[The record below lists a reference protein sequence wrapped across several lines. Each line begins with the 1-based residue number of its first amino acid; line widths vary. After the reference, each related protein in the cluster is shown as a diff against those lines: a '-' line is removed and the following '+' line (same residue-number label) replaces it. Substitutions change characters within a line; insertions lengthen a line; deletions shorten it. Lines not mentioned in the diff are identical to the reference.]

1 MTLARSGLFQIRTRR
16 DNTGLPPQVGLSDA
30 RSCMSTGVQ
39 RATNEDKLELSQAL
53 SQLNE
58 KVLGMIR
65 AQAPLPKIL
74 EVLCEQIEKQ
84 HCGLLC
90 SVLLLDADGT
100 TLRHG
105 AAPGLPMEYSRA
117 VDGIQIGPCAGSC
130 GTAAYRK
137 QPVVVSDIA
146 TDPLWASCRQ
156 VALPHGLRACWST
169 PIASQDGKILG
180 TFAIYYR
187 EPRTPDAEHLQLI
200 THATHLAGIAIEH
213 DRAKAEL
220 RAAEARYRTLVE
232 RLPAITYI
240 AELGAGGPWH
250 YVSPQIET
258 MLGFSPAEWLSD
270 PMNWMNHI
278 HPDDREVALAA
289 EKLFQET
296 HELFQSEYRMCA
308 RDGRLLWFRDEG
320 VLLQTDGQGLLMQG
334 VMYDITE
341 RKRLEDQLRH
351 SQKMEAVG
359 QLAGGVAHDFNNLLM
374 LIQAHNEHLR
384 ERLAPDDPARK
395 DALGIENA
403 VTRAA
408 SLTAQLLA
416 FSRKQVLRPKVLD
429 LNAVLADVAKMLH
442 RLIGENIEVKVVPAP
457 SLGRVKADPGQM
469 EQVILNLAVNSRDA
483 MPQGGRLT
491 IETRDVE
498 LDENDSRSHEG
509 APAGKY
515 VMLTVSDS
523 GSGMDTETQAHI
535 FEPFFT
541 TKAPGKGTGLG
552 LATVYGVVK
561 QSDGWIWVDSEPG
574 RGTKFNIHLPRVEES
589 RREDSR
595 GKESE
600 AEESQ
605 AQAQLAS
612 KTVLA
617 QATAPKGTETV
628 LVVEDQDGIRD
639 IVRESLRRN
648 GYNVLIAVDG
658 NEALQMA
665 SVYSDPI
672 HLLVTDLVMP
682 NIGGRE
688 LAQRL
693 TPLRPRMKVLFM
705 SGYSEHSALN
715 IEATNQPA
723 TILQKPFSLDA
734 LARNVRRVLDEPEL

>member
-1 MTLARSGLFQIRTRR
+1 M
-16 DNTGLPPQVGLSDA
+16 P
-30 RSCMSTGVQ
+30 TGVK
-39 RATNEDKLELSQAL
+39 RAARQDSPRASEAL
-53 SQLNE
+53 PLLNE
-58 KVLGMIR
+58 RVLGLIR

-74 EVLCEQIEKQ
+74 EVLCTHIEQQ
-84 HCGLLC
+84 YPGLLC

-100 TLRHG
+100 TLRNG
-105 AAPGLPMEYSRA
+105 AAPGLPEEYSHA
-117 VDGIQIGPCAGSC
+117 VNGVQIGPCAGSC

-137 QPVVVSDIA
+137 EPVIVSDIA
-146 TDPLWASCRQ
+146 TDPLWAGIRHL
-156 VALPHGLRACWST
+156 ALPHGLRACWST
-169 PIASQDGKILG
+169 PIASQDGPILG

-187 EPRTPDAEHLQLI
+187 EPRSPDAEHLGLI
-200 THATHLAGIAIEH
+200 GYATHLAGIAIEH

-258 MLGFSPAEWLSD
+258 MLGFSPEEWLSD

-278 HPDDREVALAA
+278 HPDDREIALAA

-296 HELFQSEYRMCA
+296 HELFQAEYRMCA
-308 RDGRLLWFRDEG
+308 RDGRLVWFRDEG
-320 VLLQTDGQGLLMQG
+320 VLLQETDGQLLMQG
-334 VMYDITE
+334 VMHDITE

-374 LIQAHNEHLR
+374 LIQAHNENLR
-384 ERLAPDDPARK
+384 YRLSPDDPAHK
-395 DALGIENA
+395 DASEIENA

-408 SLTAQLLA
+408 SLTNQLLA

-429 LNAVLADVAKMLH
+429 LNLVLADVAKMLH
-442 RLIGENIEVKVVPAP
+442 RLIGKDIELTVAPAA

-483 MPQGGRLT
+483 MPHGGKLT
-491 IETRDVE
+491 ITASDVE
-498 LDENDSRSHEG
+498 LDENDSRRHEG

-515 VMLTVSDS
+515 VMLAVSDT
-523 GSGMDTETQAHI
+523 GDGMDTETRAHI

-561 QSDGWIWVDSEPG
+561 HSDGWIWVDSEPG
-574 RGTKFNIHLPRVEES
+574 RGTTFKIYLPRVEDARVEESGVEEVCSTQFVARES
-589 RREDSR
+589 RVVE
-595 GKESE
+595 
-600 AEESQ
+600 Q
-605 AQAQLAS
+605 PAS
-612 KTVLA
+612 KAAPSL
-617 QATAPKGTETV
+617 ATAPKGTETV

-648 GYNVLIAVDG
+648 GYKVLIAVDG
-658 NEALQMA
+658 NEALEMA
-665 SVYSDPI
+665 SAYTDEI

-693 TPLRPRMKVLFM
+693 IPLRPNIKVLFM
-705 SGYSEHSALN
+705 SGYSEHSALD
-715 IEATNQPA
+715 IALTNQPA
-723 TILQKPFSLDA
+723 IVLQKPFSLDA
-734 LARNVRRVLDEPEL
+734 LARNVRQVLDEPVL

>member
-1 MTLARSGLFQIRTRR
+1 
-16 DNTGLPPQVGLSDA
+16 
-30 RSCMSTGVQ
+30 MSTGVKT
-39 RATNEDKLELSQAL
+39 AAGEDSSRSSEAL
-53 SQLNE
+53 PLLNE
-58 KVLGMIR
+58 RVLGLIR

-74 EVLCEQIEKQ
+74 EVLCTHIEQQ
-84 HCGLLC
+84 YPGLLC
-90 SVLLLDADGT
+90 SVLLLDTDGT
-100 TLRHG
+100 TLRNG
-105 AAPGLPMEYSRA
+105 AAPGLPEEYSRA
-117 VDGIQIGPCAGSC
+117 VNGAQIGVCAGSC

-137 QPVVVSDIA
+137 QPVIVSDIA
-146 TDPLWASCRQ
+146 TDPLWASIRHL
-156 VALPHGLRACWST
+156 ALPHGLRACWST
-169 PIASQDGKILG
+169 PIASQDGTILG

-187 EPRTPDAEHLQLI
+187 EPRTPDAKHLRLI
-200 THATHLAGIAIEH
+200 GHATHLAGIAIEH

-258 MLGFSPAEWLSD
+258 MLGFSPGEWLSD

-296 HELFQSEYRMCA
+296 HELFQAEYRMCA
-308 RDGRLLWFRDEG
+308 RDGRLVWFRDEG
-320 VLLQTDGQGLLMQG
+320 VLLQEPDGHGLLMQG

-341 RKRLEDQLRH
+341 HKRLEDQLRH

-374 LIQAHNEHLR
+374 LIQAHNENLR
-384 ERLAPDDPARK
+384 DRLAPNDPANK
-395 DALGIENA
+395 DALEIENA

-408 SLTAQLLA
+408 SLTNQLLA

-442 RLIGENIEVKVVPAP
+442 RLIGKDIELAVAPAP
-457 SLGRVKADPGQM
+457 SLGQVKADPGQM

-483 MPQGGRLT
+483 MPNGGSLT
-491 IETRDVE
+491 ITTRDVE
-498 LDENDSRSHEG
+498 LDESDSRSHEG
-509 APAGKY
+509 APPGKY
-515 VMLTVSDS
+515 VMLSVSDT
-523 GSGMDTETQAHI
+523 GDGMDTETQAHI

-561 QSDGWIWVDSEPG
+561 HSDGWIWVDSEPG
-574 RGTKFNIHLPRVEES
+574 RGTTFKIYLPRVEDE
-589 RREDSR
+589 RV
-595 GKESE
+595 
-600 AEESQ
+600 EESGIEEAPPTEFA
-605 AQAQLAS
+605 AQESQVMEQPAS
-612 KTVLA
+612 KAAPSL
-617 QATAPKGTETV
+617 ATAPKGTETV

-648 GYNVLIAVDG
+648 GYKVLIAVDG
-658 NEALQMA
+658 NEALELA
-665 SVYSDPI
+665 STYTDEI

-693 TPLRPRMKVLFM
+693 IPLRPNIKVLFM
-705 SGYSEHSALN
+705 SGYSEHSALD
-715 IEATNQPA
+715 IAVTNQPA
-723 TILQKPFSLDA
+723 TVLQKPFSLDA
-734 LARNVRRVLDEPEL
+734 LARNVRRVLDEPES

>member
-1 MTLARSGLFQIRTRR
+1 
-16 DNTGLPPQVGLSDA
+16 
-30 RSCMSTGVQ
+30 MSTGVPR
-39 RATNEDKLELSQAL
+39 RAKEDKPASGAL
-53 SQLNE
+53 ALLNE
-58 KVLGMIR
+58 SVLGLIR
-65 AQAPLPKIL
+65 AQAPLRRIL
-74 EVLCEQIEKQ
+74 ETLCTHIEKQ
-84 HCGLLC
+84 HPGLLC
-90 SVLLLDADGT
+90 SVLLLDADGS

-105 AAPGLPMEYSRA
+105 AAPSLPREYIQA
-117 VDGIQIGPCAGSC
+117 INGTQIGPCVGSC
-130 GTAAYRK
+130 GTAVYRK
-137 QPVVVSDIA
+137 QAVVVEDIA
-146 TDPLWASCRQ
+146 TDPLWASFRHL
-156 VALPHGLRACWST
+156 ALPHGLRACWST
-169 PIASQDGKILG
+169 PIASQDGGILG

-213 DRAKAEL
+213 DRARSEL

-240 AELGAGGPWH
+240 AELGASGPWH

-258 MLGFSPAEWLSD
+258 MLGFSPGEWLSD

-278 HPDDREVALAA
+278 HPEDREIALAA

-296 HELFQSEYRMCA
+296 HELFHAEYRMCA
-308 RDGRLLWFRDEG
+308 RDGKLLWFRDEG
-320 VLLQTDGQGLLMQG
+320 VLLQQTDGKGLLMQG

-374 LIQAHNEHLR
+374 LIQAHNENLR
-384 ERLAPDDPARK
+384 DRLAESDPARR
-395 DALGIENA
+395 DALEIENA

-408 SLTAQLLA
+408 SLTNQLLA

-429 LNAVLADVAKMLH
+429 LNMVLAEVAKMLD
-442 RLIGENIEVKVVPAP
+442 RLIGKDIELQVVPAS
-457 SLGRVKADPGQM
+457 SLSRVKADPGQM

-483 MPQGGRLT
+483 MPNGGTLT

-498 LDENDSRSHEG
+498 LDENDSRNHQG
-509 APAGKY
+509 VPAGRY
-515 VMLTVSDS
+515 VMLAVSDT
-523 GSGMDTETQAHI
+523 GDGMDTETQARI

-561 QSDGWIWVDSEPG
+561 HSDGWIWVDSEPG
-574 RGTKFNIHLPRVEES
+574 RGTTFKIYLPRVDESRVEES
-589 RREDSR
+589 EVESDLAESR
-595 GKESE
+595 QDRFEVPKSRPVELLSGPTTLSV
-600 AEESQ
+600 S
-605 AQAQLAS
+605 S
-612 KTVLA
+612 
-617 QATAPKGTETV
+617 APKGTETV

-648 GYNVLIAVDG
+648 GYKVIIAVDG
-658 NEALQMA
+658 NEALQIA
-665 SVYSDPI
+665 SSYPDPI

-693 TPLRPRMKVLFM
+693 TPQRPAMKVLFM
-705 SGYSEHSALN
+705 SGYSEHSALD
-715 IEATNQPA
+715 IEEAGA
-723 TILQKPFSLDA
+723 SAAVLQKPFSLDV
-734 LARNVRRVLDEPEL
+734 LARSVRRVLDEPAL

>member
-1 MTLARSGLFQIRTRR
+1 
-16 DNTGLPPQVGLSDA
+16 
-30 RSCMSTGVQ
+30 MSIGAQ
-39 RATNEDKLELSQAL
+39 RAANADKIELSQAL

-58 KVLGMIR
+58 RVLGMIR
-65 AQAPLPKIL
+65 AQAPLREIL
-74 EVLCEQIEKQ
+74 EALCKQIEKQ
-84 HCGLLC
+84 HPDMLC
-90 SVLLLDADGT
+90 SVLLLDGDGT
-100 TLRHG
+100 TLRNG
-105 AAPGLPMEYSRA
+105 ASPHLPEEYSKM

-146 TDPLWASCRQ
+146 TDPLWANFRQ
-156 VALPHGLRACWST
+156 LALPHGLRACWST
-169 PIASQDGKILG
+169 PIASRDGKILG

-187 EPRTPDAEHLQLI
+187 EPRTPEAEHLQLI
-200 THATHLAGIAIEH
+200 ENATHLAGIAIEH

-232 RLPAITYI
+232 RLPAITYV
-240 AELGAGGPWH
+240 AELGADGPWH

-278 HPDDREVALAA
+278 YPDDRETALAA

-296 HELFQSEYRMCA
+296 HELFQAEYRMCA

-320 VLLQTDGQGLLMQG
+320 VLLHETDGQRPLMQG

-374 LIQAHNEHLR
+374 LIQAHNENLR
-384 ERLAPDDPARK
+384 DRLAADDPARK
-395 DALGIENA
+395 DASEIETA

-429 LNAVLADVAKMLH
+429 LNVVLADVSEMLH
-442 RLIGENIEVKVVPAP
+442 RLIGENIDVNIAP
-457 SLGRVKADPGQM
+457 GRSLGRIKTDPSQM

-483 MPQGGRLT
+483 MPNGGRLT
-491 IETRDVE
+491 IQTCNVE
-498 LDENDSRSHEG
+498 LDENGSRIHDG

-515 VMLTVSDS
+515 VMLSVTDT
-523 GSGMDTETQAHI
+523 GIGMDRETRAHI

-541 TKAPGKGTGLG
+541 TKEPGKGTGLG

-561 QSDGWIWVDSEPG
+561 HSDGWIWVDSEPG
-574 RGTKFNIHLPRVEES
+574 RGTTFKIHFPRVEES
-589 RREDSR
+589 HVGECLVEEVEVEKSQVSKSR
-595 GKESE
+595 VEPK
-600 AEESQ
+600 
-605 AQAQLAS
+605 AQPVAKPAAAVS
-612 KTVLA
+612 A
-617 QATAPKGTETV
+617 APKGTETV

-639 IVRESLRRN
+639 IVRESLRRS
-648 GYNVLIAVDG
+648 GYKVLIAVDG
-658 NEALQMA
+658 NEALKMA
-665 SVYSDPI
+665 DAYPDPI

-693 TPLRPRMKVLFM
+693 TPLRPGMKVLFM
-705 SGYSEHSALN
+705 SGYSETSALDDE
-715 IEATNQPA
+715 EADA

-734 LARNVRRVLDEPEL
+734 LVRNVRRVLDEPAR

>member
-1 MTLARSGLFQIRTRR
+1 
-16 DNTGLPPQVGLSDA
+16 
-30 RSCMSTGVQ
+30 
-39 RATNEDKLELSQAL
+39 
-53 SQLNE
+53 
-58 KVLGMIR
+58 MIR
-65 AQAPLPKIL
+65 AQAPLAKVL
-74 EVLCEQIEKQ
+74 EVLCTHIEKQ
-84 HCGLLC
+84 HPGLLC

-100 TLRHG
+100 TLRSG
-105 AAPGLPMEYSRA
+105 AAPSLPSEYSRA
-117 VDGIQIGPCAGSC
+117 VDGAQIGPCAGSC

-156 VALPHGLRACWST
+156 AALPHGLRACWST
-169 PIASQDGKILG
+169 PIASQNSGVLG

-187 EPRTPDAEHLQLI
+187 EPRTPDAEQLQLI

-220 RAAEARYRTLVE
+220 RSAEARYRTLVE

-250 YVSPQIET
+250 YVSPQIES
-258 MLGFSPAEWLSD
+258 MLGFSPEEWLAD

-278 HPDDREVALAA
+278 HPDDREIALAA

-296 HELFQSEYRMCA
+296 HELFRAEYRMCA
-308 RDGRLLWFRDEG
+308 RNGRLLWFRDEG
-320 VLLQTDGQGLLMQG
+320 VLMHQTDGHGLLMQG
-334 VMYDITE
+334 VLYDITE

-374 LIQAHNEHLR
+374 LIQAHNEHVR
-384 ERLAPDDPARK
+384 DRLAPDDPARK
-395 DALGIENA
+395 DVLAIENA

-408 SLTAQLLA
+408 SLTGQLLA
-416 FSRKQVLRPKVLD
+416 FSRKQVLRLKVLD
-429 LNAVLADVAKMLH
+429 LNLVLADVAKMLH
-442 RLIGENIEVKVVPAP
+442 RLIGDNIEVKVAPAAL
-457 SLGRVKADPGQM
+457 LGRVKADPGQM

-483 MPQGGRLT
+483 MPHGGKLT
-491 IETRDVE
+491 IETQDVE
-498 LDENDSRSHEG
+498 LDENYSRNHEG
-509 APAGKY
+509 ASPGKY
-515 VMLTVSDS
+515 VMLAVSDT
-523 GSGMDTETQAHI
+523 GDGMDTETQAHM

-561 QSDGWIWVDSEPG
+561 HSDGWIWVETDPG
-574 RGTKFNIHLPRVEES
+574 RGTTFRIYLPRVEEAHAAEPQVEVS
-589 RREDSR
+589 RVEEIEV
-595 GKESE
+595 KKSE
-600 AEESQ
+600 VQ
-605 AQAQLAS
+605 AQAQQAPAS
-612 KTVLA
+612 KTAPSL
-617 QATAPKGTETV
+617 ATAPKGTETV

-648 GYNVLIAVDG
+648 GYKVLIAVDG

-665 SVYSDPI
+665 SAYQDPI

-693 TPLRPRMKVLFM
+693 TPLRPGMKVLFM
-705 SGYSEHSALN
+705 SGYSEHSALD
-715 IEATNQPA
+715 IEATSQAA
-723 TILQKPFSLDA
+723 TVLQKPFSLDA
-734 LARNVRRVLDEPEL
+734 LARQVRRVLDEPPL

>member
-1 MTLARSGLFQIRTRR
+1 
-16 DNTGLPPQVGLSDA
+16 
-30 RSCMSTGVQ
+30 MSTGVQ
-39 RATNEDKLELSQAL
+39 RASNENNLELSEAL

-58 KVLGMIR
+58 TVLGMIR
-65 AQAPLPKIL
+65 AQAALPKVL

-84 HCGLLC
+84 HSDMLC

-100 TLRHG
+100 TLRNG
-105 AAPGLPMEYSRA
+105 AAPSLPKEYTEA
-117 VDGIQIGPCAGSC
+117 INGVQIGPCVGSC

-137 QPVVVSDIA
+137 EPVIVSDIA
-146 TDPLWASCRQ
+146 TDALWAGFRDQ
-156 VALPHGLRACWST
+156 ALCHGLRACWSM
-169 PIASQDGKILG
+169 PIASQDGTILG

-187 EPRTPDAEHLQLI
+187 EPRTPVAKHLQLI
-200 THATHLAGIAIEH
+200 AQATHLAGIAIEQ

-232 RLPAITYI
+232 RLPAITYV

-278 HPDDREVALAA
+278 HPDDREIALAA
-289 EKLFQET
+289 EKQFQET

-308 RDGRLLWFRDEG
+308 RDGRLMWFRDEG
-320 VLLQTDGQGLLMQG
+320 VLLQQTDGQGLLMQG

-384 ERLAPDDPARK
+384 DQLDADDPANK
-395 DALGIENA
+395 DAQEIETA

-408 SLTAQLLA
+408 ALTGQLLA
-416 FSRKQVLRPKVLD
+416 FSRKQVLRPRVLD
-429 LNAVLADVAKMLH
+429 LNVVLAEVAKMLH
-442 RLIGENIEVKVVPAP
+442 RLIGKDIELRVVPAP
-457 SLGRVKADPGQM
+457 SLGRVNADPGQM
-469 EQVILNLAVNSRDA
+469 EQMILNVAVNSRDA

-491 IETRDVE
+491 ITTSDVE
-498 LDENDSRSHEG
+498 LDENDSRNHEG
-509 APAGKY
+509 APPGKY
-515 VMLTVSDS
+515 VMLAVSDT
-523 GSGMDTETQAHI
+523 GSGMDTETRARM

-561 QSDGWIWVDSEPG
+561 HSDGWIWVDSEAG
-574 RGTKFNIHLPRVEES
+574 CGTTFKIYLPRVEKSEHS
-589 RREDSR
+589 R
-595 GKESE
+595 
-600 AEESQ
+600 
-605 AQAQLAS
+605 LAPFGTEQFQPPS
-612 KTVLA
+612 KTAPPL
-617 QATAPKGTETV
+617 ATAPKGTETV

-648 GYNVLIAVDG
+648 GYKVLIAADG

-665 SVYSDPI
+665 SAYPDPI

-705 SGYSEHSALN
+705 SGYSEHSAFDGEN
-715 IEATNQPA
+715 EDMDPSATV
-723 TILQKPFSLDA
+723 LQKPFSLDA
-734 LARNVRRVLDEPEL
+734 LARNVRRVLDEPGS

>member
-1 MTLARSGLFQIRTRR
+1 
-16 DNTGLPPQVGLSDA
+16 
-30 RSCMSTGVQ
+30 MSIGVQ
-39 RATNEDKLELSQAL
+39 RATNADKPELSAAL

-65 AQAPLPKIL
+65 AQARLPEIL
-74 EVLCEQIEKQ
+74 EVLCTQIEKQ
-84 HCGLLC
+84 HPDMLC

-100 TLRHG
+100 TLRRG
-105 AAPGLPMEYSRA
+105 ASPSLPGEFARA
-117 VDGIQIGPCAGSC
+117 ADGIQIGPCAGSC
-130 GTAAYRK
+130 GTAAYRRE
-137 QPVVVSDIA
+137 PVVVSDIA
-146 TDPLWASCRQ
+146 TDPLWANSRQ

-169 PIASQDGKILG
+169 PIASRDGKILG

-187 EPRTPDAEHLQLI
+187 EPRTPEAEHLQLI
-200 THATHLAGIAIEH
+200 ENATHLAGIAIEH

-232 RLPAITYI
+232 RLPAITYV
-240 AELGAGGPWH
+240 AELGADGPWH

-258 MLGFSPAEWLSD
+258 MLGFRPAEWLSD

-278 HPDDREVALAA
+278 HPEDREIALAA

-296 HELFQSEYRMCA
+296 HELFQAEYRMCA

-320 VLLQTDGQGLLMQG
+320 VLLHQTEGQGLLMQG

-384 ERLAPDDPARK
+384 ERLAVDDPARK
-395 DALGIENA
+395 DASEIENA

-429 LNAVLADVAKMLH
+429 LNAVLANVSEMLH
-442 RLIGENIEVKVVPAP
+442 RLIGENIEVKIVPGH
-457 SLGRVKADPGQM
+457 SLGRIKTDPSQM

-483 MPQGGRLT
+483 MPEGGRLT
-491 IETRDVE
+491 IETHNVE
-498 LDENDSRSHEG
+498 LDENGSRSHEG

-515 VMLTVSDS
+515 VMLSVTDT
-523 GSGMDTETQAHI
+523 GIGMDTETRAHI

-541 TKAPGKGTGLG
+541 TKEPGKGTGLG

-561 QSDGWIWVDSEPG
+561 HSDGWIWVDSEPG
-574 RGTKFNIHLPRVEES
+574 RGTTFKIHLPRVEES
-589 RREDSR
+589 RV
-595 GKESE
+595 
-600 AEESQ
+600 EESRVEEMGV
-605 AQAQLAS
+605 AES
-612 KTVLA
+612 RVLKSRVEEPETLKQMA
-617 QATAPKGTETV
+617 VKPAPALSAAPKGTETV

-648 GYNVLIAVDG
+648 GYKVLIAVDG

-665 SVYSDPI
+665 SAYEDPI

-693 TPLRPRMKVLFM
+693 IPLRPGMKVLFM
-705 SGYSEHSALN
+705 SGYSEYSGSD
-715 IEATNQPA
+715 EEETDA
-723 TILQKPFSLDA
+723 TILQKPFSLEA
-734 LARNVRRVLDEPEL
+734 LARNVRRVLDEPGS

>member
-1 MTLARSGLFQIRTRR
+1 
-16 DNTGLPPQVGLSDA
+16 
-30 RSCMSTGVQ
+30 MSTGVQ
-39 RATNEDKLELSQAL
+39 RSASEGKPKSSGAL
-53 SQLNE
+53 SLLNE
-58 KVLGMIR
+58 TVLGLIR

-74 EVLCEQIEKQ
+74 ESLCTHVEQQ
-84 HCGLLC
+84 HSGLLC
-90 SVLLLDADGT
+90 SVLLLDAEGT

-105 AAPGLPMEYSRA
+105 AAPSLPKEYTQA
-117 VDGIQIGPCAGSC
+117 INGAQVGPCSGSC

-137 QPVVVSDIA
+137 QPVIVRDIA
-146 TDPLWASCRQ
+146 TDPLWINFREI
-156 VALPHGLRACWST
+156 ALLHSLRACWST
-169 PIASQDGKILG
+169 PIASQDGAILG

-187 EPRTPDAEHLQLI
+187 EPRTPDVAHLQLI

-213 DRAKAEL
+213 DRTKSEL

-240 AELGAGGPWH
+240 AELGASGPWH

-278 HPDDREVALAA
+278 YPEDREIALAA
-289 EKLFQET
+289 EQQFQET
-296 HELFQSEYRMCA
+296 HELFHAEYRMCA

-320 VLLQTDGQGLLMQG
+320 VLLQQTDGAGLFMQG

-374 LIQAHNEHLR
+374 LIQAHNENLR
-384 ERLAPDDPARK
+384 DRLAASDPARK
-395 DALGIENA
+395 DALEIESA

-408 SLTAQLLA
+408 SLTNQLLA

-429 LNAVLADVAKMLH
+429 LNVVLAEAAKMLH
-442 RLIGENIEVKVVPAP
+442 RLIGKDIELKVVPAP
-457 SLGRVKADPGQM
+457 SLGRVRADPIQM
-469 EQVILNLAVNSRDA
+469 EQVILNLTVNSRDA
-483 MPQGGRLT
+483 MPNGGRLT

-498 LDENDSRSHEG
+498 LEENDSRRQRG
-509 APAGKY
+509 TPAGKY
-515 VMLTVSDS
+515 VLLSVSDT
-523 GSGMDTETQAHI
+523 GDGMDTETQARI

-561 QSDGWIWVDSEPG
+561 HSDGWIWVESEPG
-574 RGTKFNIHLPRVEES
+574 SGTTFKIYLPRVNEPCVEES
-589 RREDSR
+589 GMKPSAAEESFLKESKPKQSHPAKLEAR
-595 GKESE
+595 ESE
-600 AEESQ
+600 ATEQS
-605 AQAQLAS
+605 S
-612 KTVLA
+612 P
-617 QATAPKGTETV
+617 APAPSAVSALKGTETV

-648 GYNVLIAVDG
+648 GYKVLIAVDG

-665 SVYSDPI
+665 ASYPDPI

-693 TPLRPRMKVLFM
+693 TPQRPAMKVLFM
-705 SGYSEHSALN
+705 SGYSERSALD
-715 IEATNQPA
+715 IEDDGSSATV
-723 TILQKPFSLDA
+723 LQKPFSLDA
-734 LARNVRRVLDEPEL
+734 LARNVRRVLDEPAP

>member
-1 MTLARSGLFQIRTRR
+1 
-16 DNTGLPPQVGLSDA
+16 
-30 RSCMSTGVQ
+30 MSTGVQ
-39 RATNEDKLELSQAL
+39 RAKSKDKPESSSGLPL
-53 SQLNE
+53 LNDA
-58 KVLGMIR
+58 VLGLIR

-74 EVLCEQIEKQ
+74 EVLCIHIEKQ
-84 HCGLLC
+84 HPDLL
-90 SVLLLDADGT
+90 SSILLLDADGT

-105 AAPGLPMEYSRA
+105 AAPSLPAEYSRA
-117 VDGIQIGPCAGSC
+117 IDGVQIGPCAGSC
-130 GTAAYRK
+130 GTAAYRR

-156 VALPHGLRACWST
+156 LALPHGLRACWST
-169 PIASQDGKILG
+169 PIASQDGRILG

-187 EPRTPDAEHLQLI
+187 EPRTPGAEHQQLI
-200 THATHLAGIAIEH
+200 AHVTHLAGIAIEQ

-258 MLGFSPAEWLSD
+258 MLGFSPGEWLSD

-278 HPDDREVALAA
+278 HPEDREIALAA
-289 EKLFQET
+289 EKLFEET
-296 HELFQSEYRMCA
+296 HELFHAEYRMWA

-320 VLLQTDGQGLLMQG
+320 VLLHETDGQGLLMQG
-334 VMYDITE
+334 VMYDITDH
-341 RKRLEDQLRH
+341 KRLEDQLRH

-384 ERLAPDDPARK
+384 DRLGPNDPAHN
-395 DALGIENA
+395 DALEIENA

-408 SLTAQLLA
+408 SLTGQLLA
-416 FSRKQVLRPKVLD
+416 FSRKQVLRPKLLD
-429 LNAVLADVAKMLH
+429 LNAVLSDVAQMLH
-442 RLIGENIEVKVVPAP
+442 RLIGGNIEVQVVAAP
-457 SLGRVKADPGQM
+457 RLGRVKADPGQM

-483 MPQGGRLT
+483 MPHGGKLT
-491 IETRDVE
+491 IETSDVE
-498 LDENDSRSHEG
+498 LAEDDSGNLEG
-509 APAGKY
+509 APPGKY
-515 VMLTVSDS
+515 VRLTVSDT
-523 GSGMDTETQAHI
+523 GDGMDTETRAHM

-574 RGTKFNIHLPRVEES
+574 RGTTFKIHLPRLEESQVEEY
-589 RREDSR
+589 
-595 GKESE
+595 E

-605 AQAQLAS
+605 AQAQLATPL
-612 KTVLA
+612 KTTPDPA
-617 QATAPKGTETV
+617 AARKGTETV

-639 IVRESLRRN
+639 IVGESLRRN
-648 GYNVLIAVDG
+648 GYQVIIAVDG

-665 SVYSDPI
+665 GRYADPI

-688 LAQRL
+688 LANRL
-693 TPLRPRMKVLFM
+693 TQLRPQMKVLFM
-705 SGYSEHSALN
+705 SGYPEHAALN
-715 IEATNQPA
+715 SEVIDPPA
-723 TILQKPFSLDA
+723 DVLQKPFSLDS
-734 LARNVRRVLDEPEL
+734 LARNVRRVLDEGELSDGDRDIANLSASATSRTTRR

>member
-1 MTLARSGLFQIRTRR
+1 
-16 DNTGLPPQVGLSDA
+16 
-30 RSCMSTGVQ
+30 MSTGVQ
-39 RATNEDKLELSQAL
+39 RASNENNLELSEAL

-58 KVLGMIR
+58 TVLGMIR
-65 AQAPLPKIL
+65 AQAALPKVL

-84 HCGLLC
+84 HSDMLC

-100 TLRHG
+100 TLRNG
-105 AAPGLPMEYSRA
+105 AAPSLPKEYTEA
-117 VDGIQIGPCAGSC
+117 INGVQIGPCVGSC

-137 QPVVVSDIA
+137 EPVIVSDIA
-146 TDPLWASCRQ
+146 TDALWAGFRDQ
-156 VALPHGLRACWST
+156 ALCHGLRACWSM
-169 PIASQDGKILG
+169 PIASQDGTILG

-187 EPRTPDAEHLQLI
+187 EPRTPVAKHLQLI
-200 THATHLAGIAIEH
+200 AQATHLAGIAIEQ

-232 RLPAITYI
+232 RLPAITYV

-278 HPDDREVALAA
+278 HPDDREIALAA
-289 EKLFQET
+289 EKQFQET

-308 RDGRLLWFRDEG
+308 RDGRLMWFRDEG
-320 VLLQTDGQGLLMQG
+320 VLLQQTDGQGLLMQG

-384 ERLAPDDPARK
+384 DQLDADDPANK
-395 DALGIENA
+395 DAQEIETA

-408 SLTAQLLA
+408 ALTGQLLA
-416 FSRKQVLRPKVLD
+416 FSRKQVLRPRVLD
-429 LNAVLADVAKMLH
+429 LNVVLAEVAKMLH
-442 RLIGENIEVKVVPAP
+442 RLIGKDIELRVVPAP
-457 SLGRVKADPGQM
+457 SLGRVNADPGQM
-469 EQVILNLAVNSRDA
+469 EQMILNVAVNSRDA

-491 IETRDVE
+491 ITTSDVE
-498 LDENDSRSHEG
+498 LDENDSRNHEG
-509 APAGKY
+509 APPGKY
-515 VMLTVSDS
+515 VMLAVSDT
-523 GSGMDTETQAHI
+523 GSGMDTETRARM

-561 QSDGWIWVDSEPG
+561 HSDGWIWVDSEAG
-574 RGTKFNIHLPRVEES
+574 CGTTFKIYLPRVEKSEHS
-589 RREDSR
+589 R
-595 GKESE
+595 
-600 AEESQ
+600 
-605 AQAQLAS
+605 LAPFGTEQFQPPS
-612 KTVLA
+612 KTAPPL
-617 QATAPKGTETV
+617 ATAPKGTETV

-648 GYNVLIAVDG
+648 GYKVLIAADG

-665 SVYSDPI
+665 SAYPDPI

-705 SGYSEHSALN
+705 SGYSEHSALDGEN
-715 IEATNQPA
+715 EDMDPSATV
-723 TILQKPFSLDA
+723 LQKPFSLDA
-734 LARNVRRVLDEPEL
+734 LARNVRRVLDEPGS

>member
-1 MTLARSGLFQIRTRR
+1 
-16 DNTGLPPQVGLSDA
+16 
-30 RSCMSTGVQ
+30 MSTGVQ
-39 RATNEDKLELSQAL
+39 RTASEDKSGSSGAL
-53 SQLNE
+53 ALLNE
-58 KVLGMIR
+58 TVLGMIR

-74 EVLCEQIEKQ
+74 EILCTHVEKQ
-84 HCGLLC
+84 HRGLLC
-90 SVLLLDADGT
+90 SVLLLDTDGT

-105 AAPGLPMEYSRA
+105 AAPSLPKEYTKA
-117 VDGIQIGPCAGSC
+117 INGAQIGPCAGSC

-137 QPVVVSDIA
+137 QAVVVRDIA
-146 TDPLWASCRQ
+146 TDPLWASFRHL
-156 VALPHGLRACWST
+156 ALPHGLRACWST
-169 PIASQDGKILG
+169 PIASQDGGILG
-180 TFAIYYR
+180 TFAIYYG
-187 EPRTPDAEHLQLI
+187 EARTPDAEHLQLI

-232 RLPAITYI
+232 RLPAITYV
-240 AELGAGGPWH
+240 AELGACGPWH

-278 HPDDREVALAA
+278 HPEDREIALAA

-296 HELFQSEYRMCA
+296 HELFQAEYRMCA

-320 VLLQTDGQGLLMQG
+320 VLLEQTEGEGLLMQG

-374 LIQAHNEHLR
+374 LIQAHNENLR
-384 ERLAPDDPARK
+384 ERLAPSDPARK
-395 DALGIENA
+395 DASEIENA
-403 VTRAA
+403 VNRAA
-408 SLTAQLLA
+408 SLTNQLLA

-429 LNAVLADVAKMLH
+429 LNVVLEDVAKMLD
-442 RLIGENIEVKVVPAP
+442 RLIGKDIELQVLPAFG
-457 SLGRVKADPGQM
+457 LGRIKADPSQM

-483 MPQGGRLT
+483 MPNGGRLT
-491 IETRDVE
+491 IATSDVKLNE
-498 LDENDSRSHEG
+498 DDSRSHEG
-509 APAGKY
+509 PPPGKY
-515 VMLTVSDS
+515 VMLAVSDT
-523 GSGMDTETQAHI
+523 GDGMDTETQARI

-561 QSDGWIWVDSEPG
+561 HSDGWIWVDSEPG
-574 RGTKFNIHLPRVEES
+574 RGTTFKIYLPRVEES
-589 RREDSR
+589 GGEEF
-595 GKESE
+595 GIKESKPQQSRPVVGVG
-600 AEESQ
+600 ESKATEQ
-605 AQAQLAS
+605 SSTKTAPSVAS
-612 KTVLA
+612 S
-617 QATAPKGTETV
+617 PKGTETV

-648 GYNVLIAVDG
+648 GYKVLIAVDG

-665 SVYSDPI
+665 SSYPDAI

-693 TPLRPRMKVLFM
+693 TPQRPTMKVLFM
-705 SGYSEHSALN
+705 SGYSEHSALD
-715 IEATNQPA
+715 IEDTGSSATV
-723 TILQKPFSLDA
+723 LQKPFSLDA
-734 LARNVRRVLDEPEL
+734 LARNVRRVLDEPAL

>member
-1 MTLARSGLFQIRTRR
+1 ML
-16 DNTGLPPQVGLSDA
+16 
-30 RSCMSTGVQ
+30 TGVQ
-39 RATNEDKLELSQAL
+39 RTKGKDQPESSEAL
-53 SQLNE
+53 LRLTE
-58 KVLGMIR
+58 TVLGLIR

-74 EVLCEQIEKQ
+74 EVLCQQIEKQ
-84 HCGLLC
+84 SSGMLC

-105 AAPGLPMEYSRA
+105 AAPSLPPEYSRG

-137 QPVVVSDIA
+137 QAVVVSDIA
-146 TDPLWASCRQ
+146 TDPLWTHCRQ
-156 VALPHGLRACWST
+156 FALPHGLRACWST
-169 PIASQDGKILG
+169 PIASQDGSILG

-187 EPRTPDAEHLQLI
+187 EPRTPDAQHLQLI
-200 THATHLAGIAIEH
+200 THSTHLAGIAIEH

-220 RAAEARYRTLVE
+220 RIAEARYRTLVE
-232 RLPAITYI
+232 RLPAITYV

-250 YVSPQIET
+250 FVSPQIES

-270 PMNWMNHI
+270 PTNWMNHI

-296 HELFQSEYRMCA
+296 HEMFQAEYRMFA
-308 RDGRLLWFRDEG
+308 RDGRLVWFRDEG
-320 VLLQTDGQGLLMQG
+320 VLLQTDGQVLLMQG
-334 VMYDITE
+334 VLYDITE
-341 RKRLEDQLRH
+341 HKRLEDQLRH

-384 ERLAPDDPARK
+384 ERLGPNDAAQK
-395 DALGIENA
+395 DALQIENA

-408 SLTAQLLA
+408 SLTGQLLA

-442 RLIGENIEVKVVPAP
+442 RLIGENIQVKVVPAP
-457 SLGRVKADPGQM
+457 SLGRVKADPGQI

-483 MPQGGRLT
+483 MPHGGSLT

-498 LDENDSRSHEG
+498 LDEDDSRSQEG

-515 VMLTVSDS
+515 VMLTVSDT
-523 GSGMDTETQAHI
+523 GSGMDIETQAHI

-574 RGTKFNIHLPRVEES
+574 RGTTFKIHLPRVEES
-589 RREDSR
+589 
-595 GKESE
+595 E

-605 AQAQLAS
+605 ARTQPAIATAL
-612 KTVLA
+612 
-617 QATAPKGTETV
+617 ATAPKGTETV

-639 IVRESLRRN
+639 IVGESLRRS
-648 GYNVLIAVDG
+648 GYKVLIAVDG

-665 SVYSDPI
+665 GTYADPI
-672 HLLVTDLVMP
+672 HLMITDLVMP

-693 TPLRPRMKVLFM
+693 TPLRPQMKVLFM
-705 SGYSEHSALN
+705 SGYSEHTANSEDNHL
-715 IEATNQPA
+715 PA
-723 TILQKPFSLDA
+723 TVLQKPFSLDA
-734 LARNVRRVLDEPEL
+734 LARNVRRVLDEPEV